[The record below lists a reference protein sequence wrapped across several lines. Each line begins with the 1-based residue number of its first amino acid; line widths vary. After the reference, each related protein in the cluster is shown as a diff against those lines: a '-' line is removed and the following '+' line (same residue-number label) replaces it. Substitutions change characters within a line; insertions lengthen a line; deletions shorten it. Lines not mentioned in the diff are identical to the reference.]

1 MYLYRYLVQVVPG
14 TALFELYTKTQWK
27 KEVEAATKKRE
38 KKKRRRST
46 TTAVHNNNNIINKKW
61 KKQK

>member
-1 MYLYRYLVQVVPG
+1 MYRYLVQVVPG

-27 KEVEAATKKRE
+27 KVEAATKKRE

-46 TTAVHNNNNIINKKW
+46 TTAVHNNNIINKKW